1 MKKFLENK
9 VAVGFALGLL
19 ALHGNAFALPW
30 EGPLEIIQD
39 SLTGPV
45 AKGVS
50 IIIVVVTGLMIGF
63 GEAGG
68 AGRLMLKLIMGI
80 GLALGA
86 ASLIAELF

>member
-1 MKKFLENK
+1 MWKFIENK
-9 VAVGFALGLL
+9 IALGFMLGLL
-19 ALHGNAFALPW
+19 AYSNNVYALPW
-30 EGPLEIIQD
+30 EGPLETIQE

-86 ASLIAELF
+86 ASLISELF